1 MNLFYKSEINK
12 ASFVSVHEK
21 INDFLENF
29 VDLVDW
35 KNFNLRYLKL
45 KEMDLK
51 EVVEHL
57 LSNRIDPEEYS
68 KKFERI
74 ILLNIFEDLKD
85 RNTIL
90 RDFEAD
96 IHRNIESQFKQYDQ
110 QLMEYA
116 RFEILYN
123 LDLKKPSPDP
133 NYKPASGGDFGYIQ
147 KQILA
152 KRGGHSV
159 RKIFEKQASMIQRI
173 LPCFMM
179 SPLSACQYV
188 NPERVTFD
196 YVIFDEASQIT
207 PEDSVSSIVRGKRW
221 L

>member
-1 MNLFYKSEINK
+1 MKKLKLMTYFLQIEINK

-57 LSNRIDPEEYS
+57 LSKRIDPEEYS
-68 KKFERI
+68 KKFERT

-96 IHRNIESQFKQYDQ
+96 IHRNIESQFKNMINNLWSTQGLKY
-110 QLMEYA
+110 
-116 RFEILYN
+116 FIILI
-123 LDLKKPSPDP
+123 LK
-133 NYKPASGGDFGYIQ
+133 NQVQIQ
-147 KQILA
+147 IISQHLEVISDIFKNKYLQNV
-152 KRGGHSV
+152 GHSV

-179 SPLSACQYV
+179 RPLSACQYV
-188 NPERVTFD
+188 NPERLHSTM
-196 YVIFDEASQIT
+196 
-207 PEDSVSSIVRGKRW
+207 
-221 L
+221 